1 MRVTCCICGSFPV
14 TNVGI
19 GLSLFSTEFTRFG
32 DHTLLWVFVGFSSF
46 NILLNVSMV
55 VLSMLCTKR
64 KKESHDGFAVK
75 ADKTDTVQIL
85 DKKDEQE
92 QVNERKS
99 PSPDSPFRWIG
110 LVTFVT
116 VTILVVLTLLVL
128 IALPLE

>member
-1 MRVTCCICGSFPV
+1 MI
-14 TNVGI
+14 NVGI

-46 NILLNVSMV
+46 TILLNVSMV
-55 VLSMLCTKR
+55 VLSMLCSKKR
-64 KKESHDGFAVK
+64 SHDGFAVK
-75 ADKTDTVQIL
+75 AYKTDIVQIM
-85 DKKDEQE
+85 DKKE
-92 QVNERKS
+92 VNERKS

-110 LVTFVT
+110 LVTFMT